1 MQTMNA
7 NLLSSAAV
15 AGPWAQGGPQP
26 YFWLPDRASTFARDV
41 DWVFNFILYV
51 SLFFF
56 VLIVALM
63 CWFVVRY
70 RRRPERPEAEE
81 SPHHNTALELLW
93 SGIPTILVCLM
104 FYYGFQGYMDMRTPP
119 RDAYEIH
126 VIAKKWAWLFK
137 YPNGYVDD
145 KLYVPAAEPVR
156 LVMTSDDVIHSL
168 YIPDFRVKQDLVP
181 GRYTKMWF
189 KAIKPGEYSLFCA
202 EYCGSGHADMLSKV
216 VVLEPAEFAA
226 WLREAGD
233 FLKKLP
239 PEKAGEELHRRRG
252 CAQCHS
258 VDGKAGTGPTL
269 LGIWGETHRMTDGS
283 TVLVDENYLR
293 ESILEPGKRIR
304 EGFVNQMPTFKGVL
318 SDEEIGYLIAY
329 IKSLG
334 GSAKGETPA
343 P

>member
-1 MQTMNA
+1 MAFLTDSLA
-7 NLLSSAAV
+7 RSAL
-15 AGPWAQGGPQP
+15 WAQSSSQP

-63 CWFVVRY
+63 SWFVVRY
-70 RRRPERPEAEE
+70 RRRPGREQAEP
-81 SPHHNTALELLW
+81 SPSHNTSLELLW
-93 SGIPTILVCLM
+93 SIIPVILVCLM
-104 FYYGFQGYMDMRTPP
+104 FYYGFVGYMDMRTPP
-119 RDAYEIH
+119 RDAYEIQ

-145 KLYVPAAEPVR
+145 KLYVPAAEPIR

-216 VVLEPAEFAA
+216 IVLEPSDFAA

-239 PEKAGEELHRRRG
+239 PDKAGEELYRRRG

-258 VDGKAGTGPTL
+258 IDGKAGAGPTL

-283 TVLVDENYLR
+283 TVTVDENYIR
-293 ESILEPGKRIR
+293 ESILEPGKKIR

-318 SDEEIGYLIAY
+318 SDEEISYLISY

-334 GSAKGETPA
+334 KKSDQPPPTAVP
-343 P
+343 